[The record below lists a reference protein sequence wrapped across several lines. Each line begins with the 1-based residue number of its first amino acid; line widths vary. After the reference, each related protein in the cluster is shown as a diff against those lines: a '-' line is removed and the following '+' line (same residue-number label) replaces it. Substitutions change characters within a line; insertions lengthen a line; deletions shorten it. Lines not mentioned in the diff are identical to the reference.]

1 MTNPPGPPNMINMH
15 KYTLSGISMR
25 SEGTLLS
32 ANECVRISEPQPP
45 TLLSGVRLWHHGVA
59 LGHGARGLL
68 QGSRDNPDH
77 ESD

>member
-1 MTNPPGPPNMINMH
+1 MA
-15 KYTLSGISMR
+15 MR
-25 SEGTLLS
+25 SANMLNS